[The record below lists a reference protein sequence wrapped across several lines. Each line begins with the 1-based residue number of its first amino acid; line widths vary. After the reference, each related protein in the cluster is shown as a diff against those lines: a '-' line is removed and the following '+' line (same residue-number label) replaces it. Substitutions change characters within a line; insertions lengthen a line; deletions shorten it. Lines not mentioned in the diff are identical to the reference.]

1 MVVIRLARGGTKKR
15 PFYHVV
21 LTNNRNARDGR
32 FIERLGFYN
41 PIAKGE
47 EIKLQL
53 NKDRIDYWVS
63 KGAQPSERAAHLI
76 ENFAD
81 IAMGKE
87 PERKKPKK
95 PKAKKA
101 EEPVIEKP
109 AEEKAAPPEEKPK
122 EEEPKPEEKPVEPV
136 EAEPKPE
143 EPTVR
148 ATGESPIEEK
158 PTEPEEQPKEK
169 EPEPEEKTE

>member
-1 MVVIRLARGGTKKR
+1 MVVIRLARGGAKKR

-21 LTNNRNARDGR
+21 VTNSRNARDGR

-53 NKDRIDYWVS
+53 NKDRIDYWLS

-76 ENFAD
+76 EHFAD

-87 PERKKPKK
+87 PEYKK
-95 PKAKKA
+95 PKAKK
-101 EEPVIEKP
+101 EEKP
-109 AEEKAAPPEEKPK
+109 AEPVEPEAKPEEPKEEKPT
-122 EEEPKPEEKPVEPV
+122 EEKPEEKPAEPV
-136 EAEPKPE
+136 ESKPE
-143 EPTVR
+143 EPK
-148 ATGESPIEEK
+148 EEK
-158 PTEPEEQPKEK
+158 PEEKPAEQPEEK